1 MTLTAGVRFGPY
13 VVLSALGAGG
23 MGEVYRARDTRLE
36 RDVALKVLPET
47 FMSDQDRLARFQR
60 EARVLASLNHPN
72 IAAIYGIEDW
82 NASHALVMELVEGP
96 TLADRIA
103 PGPIAV
109 AEALSIA
116 RQIAEALASA
126 HDCGIVHRDLKPAN
140 IKLRPDGTAKVLDF
154 GLAKAM
160 EPSSRLSAD
169 ASESPTITAPAMTRA
184 GVILGTAAYMS
195 PEQARGQRVDAQTD
209 IWAFGCVLY
218 EMLTGRSAFG
228 RATLTDTLAA
238 VIEGEPDWTALPR
251 ALPAGVVRLL
261 RRVLEKNANR
271 RLHAI
276 ADARLDLDE
285 ARDAMIAPPAV
296 ASSTRSG
303 GVLRLAAAA
312 GAVIVLLLGADALR
326 RMRGGESAFAPT
338 PTRLSIAAPGQVSAQ
353 LSVAVSPEGRR
364 LAYVSTDASGGSR
377 LWVRDLD
384 ALAPR
389 ALAGTEDAAHPFW
402 APDGSAIG
410 FVAAEKLKRVDAD
423 GGQVLTLADT
433 ATRSGATWSSTNV
446 ILFVSRGGEFATV
459 PATGGQVSTVLK
471 RPDGGEW
478 PCFLPDGRHF
488 ILFRRAAGALRGVYV
503 GSLGSQTT
511 KLVLPGDFQA
521 VFAPPDYLLFARE
534 EGLVLAQQLDLER
547 LELKGEPFSVAEG
560 VWSFR
565 PSARVSVSAAGGV
578 LAYINASLMNTELAW
593 FDRSG
598 RPMGTVGPPSPDLGQ
613 SPRIAPDGANVAIT
627 HSLPASA
634 VWVTQVADG
643 TARRLTLEP
652 GSTSPIWSSD
662 SSRILFQWTRAATEG
677 AVSIQEARASSP
689 ARLVGAIGGR
699 VWDWSPDGQRIVFGR
714 DRPMNLWI
722 LPVAGGD
729 AVPFAR
735 SPFNKTQA
743 QISPDGRWIVYT
755 ALDTGHDEV
764 YVDSFP
770 TAGSRRQVSVGGGM
784 QPRWRRDGSEL
795 FYLAPDQMLM
805 AVPVTSK
812 GGYFDAGRATPLFRT
827 RVVPTGSQITGIGA
841 MYDVTP
847 DGQRFLIN
855 GPLADPG
862 PPITVVLNWTAGLK
876 GRR

>member
-1 MTLTAGVRFGPY
+1 MTLTAGARFGSY
-13 VVLSALGAGG
+13 EVRSALGVGG

-36 RDVALKVLPET
+36 RDVAIKVLPET
-47 FMSDQDRLARFQR
+47 FTSDQDRLARFQR
-60 EARVLASLNHPN
+60 EAKVLASLNHPN
-72 IAAIYGIEDW
+72 IAAIYGIEDS

-103 PGPIAV
+103 QGPIAV

-116 RQIAEALASA
+116 RQMAEALASA

-140 IKLRPDGTAKVLDF
+140 IKRRPDGTVKLLDF

-160 EPSSRLSAD
+160 EPSSRLSPD
-169 ASESPTITAPAMTRA
+169 VSESPTITAPAMTRA
-184 GVILGTAAYMS
+184 GVILGTPAYMS
-195 PEQARGQRVDAQTD
+195 PEQARGERVDAQTD

-218 EMLTGRSAFG
+218 EMLTGRAAFG
-228 RATLTDTLAA
+228 RATLTDTMAA
-238 VIEGEPDWTALPR
+238 VIEREPDWTALPR
-251 ALPAGVVRLL
+251 ATPASVVRLL
-261 RRVLEKNANR
+261 RRVLEKDSSR

-276 ADARLDLDE
+276 ADVRLDLDE
-285 ARDAMIAPPAV
+285 AREAMASPAV
-296 ASSTRSG
+296 ASSMRSRRS
-303 GVLRLAAAA
+303 LWFLTAAA
-312 GAVIVLLLGADALR
+312 GVVVLLLGADALR
-326 RMRGGESAFAPT
+326 RMRGGESASTPT
-338 PTRLSIAAPGQVSAQ
+338 PTRLSIAAPGQVSPQ

-384 ALAPR
+384 ALAPH

-402 APDGSAIG
+402 APTDRPSALWPPEVEARG
-410 FVAAEKLKRVDAD
+410 RGARQVALRWSAGTKRGDLEFDA
-423 GGQVLTLADT
+423 A
-433 ATRSGATWSSTNV
+433 SSCS
-446 ILFVSRGGEFATV
+446 FGRGELVTV
-459 PATGGQVSTVLK
+459 PATGGPVSTVLK
-471 RPDGGEW
+471 APDGGNW
-478 PCFLPDGRHF
+478 PWFLPDGRHF
-488 ILFRRAAGALRGVYV
+488 LFFHRAANDARGVFV

-534 EGLVLAQQLDLER
+534 EGLVLAQHLDLER
-547 LELKGEPFSVAEG
+547 LELTGEPFSVAEG

-565 PSARVSVSAAGGV
+565 PSDRVSVSAAGGV

-598 RPMGTVGPPSPDLGQ
+598 RPIGTVGAPGPNQGQ
-613 SPRIAPDGANVAIT
+613 SPRIAPDGANLAIT
-627 HSLPASA
+627 HGFPGGE
-634 VWVTQVADG
+634 VWVTRLADG
-643 TARRLTLEP
+643 TTRRLTLER
-652 GSTSPIWSSD
+652 GAGIPIWSSD
-662 SSRILFQWTRAATEG
+662 SSRILFQWARGATEI
-677 AVSIQEARASSP
+677 AVSIQDARGGGSAT
-689 ARLVGAIGGR
+689 LVGAMAGR
-699 VWDWSPDGQRIVFGR
+699 MWDWSPDGQRIVFGR

-743 QISPDGRWIVYT
+743 QVSPDGRWIVYT

-770 TAGSRRQVSVGGGM
+770 IAGNRRQVSVGGGM

-812 GGYFDAGRATPLFRT
+812 NGYFDAGRAAPLFRT
-827 RVVPTGSQITGIGA
+827 RLVPIGSQITGLGA

-855 GPLADPG
+855 GPPADPG
-862 PPITVVLNWTAGLK
+862 PPMTVVLNWTAGLN